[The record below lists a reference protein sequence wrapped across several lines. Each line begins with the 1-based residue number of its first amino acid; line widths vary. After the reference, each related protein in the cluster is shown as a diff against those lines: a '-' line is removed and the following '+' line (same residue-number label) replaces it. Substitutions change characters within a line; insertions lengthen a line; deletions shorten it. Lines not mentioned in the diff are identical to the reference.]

1 MSRLASIAARVLLTG
16 LPLLTAIPAMGAD
29 SAAPYLRTTWDES
42 RLQPADLDAL
52 LVAAMRESVLQA
64 AAGATVRAEVVDLRA
79 VPDSLSGIALDAV
92 GRLQVGGG
100 AWIPLRVT
108 ASYDLGRAELAGL
121 RLRPIAAGGPP
132 RNEGV
137 EASVLEQF
145 DSQVSARLQGEFPEQ
160 LREVVLVDLASTSEG
175 TAHTAFRGQGW
186 VEFDGEGQAPLT
198 FTAVFDRASG
208 LLVAFDYSLQVL
220 DAHGE
225 EPLLGSIAAAE

>member
-1 MSRLASIAARVLLTG
+1 MFRIASISFRLLLAA
-16 LPLLTAIPAMGAD
+16 LPLSSAIPVMAAD

-42 RLQPADLDAL
+42 RLQPGDLEGL
-52 LVAAMRESVLQA
+52 LVAAMRESVMQA

-92 GRLQVGGG
+92 GRLQVGDG

-108 ASYDLGRAELAGL
+108 AGYDLGRAELAGL
-121 RLRPIAAGGPP
+121 RLRPIAAGGLP

-137 EASVLEQF
+137 EASVV
-145 DSQVSARLQGEFPEQ
+145 DRIDAQVSARLQGEFPEQ
-160 LREVVLVDLASTSEG
+160 LREVVLVDLASTSG
-175 TAHTAFRGQGW
+175 GSAHAAFRGLGW
-186 VEFDGEGQAPLT
+186 VEFDGEGQAPLK
-198 FTAVFDRASG
+198 FTAVFDQDSG

-225 EPLLGSIAAAE
+225 ESLLGSIASAE